1 MMRKRGTAPDR
12 RLRWLKTTIPL
23 LASVIH
29 AAGVAGLHGQSTG
42 SALFASHDLLDLVL
56 TADFVGLKADR
67 GLETEYRPAVLTVIT
82 GEGLSRPIEIRVK
95 TRGRFRLANC
105 LFPPLRIKFPGGSA
119 VGTTFEGEEELK
131 LVCHCREGDGEEQDV
146 LEEYLAY
153 RTYNTLTDKS
163 FRVRLARITYIDTRG
178 AEDPITRYAFFIEHK
193 DSVAQR
199 LDAVA
204 VNESGVDPANL
215 NADAAAR
222 MALFQFM
229 VGNIDWDVRRA
240 HNVELLRTK
249 EGPYIP
255 VPYDFDF
262 AGIVAPGYAWA
273 EEDLDPRTRPDRA
286 YRGFCHPGADF
297 SALYSDFLEL
307 RPEIEEVYREL
318 EGLQEDNRRAA
329 LEYLDGFFSI
339 LSVESRA
346 RTSIE
351 EKCEGA

>member
-1 MMRKRGTAPDR
+1 MRKRDTAPDR
-12 RLRWLKTTIPL
+12 RLRWPKFTVPL

-29 AAGVAGLHGQSTG
+29 AAGVAGLLGQSTG
-42 SALFASHDLLDLVL
+42 SALFASHDVLDLAL
-56 TADFVGLKADR
+56 AADFVGLKADR
-67 GLETEYRPAVLTVIT
+67 GLETEYRPAVLTVNT
-82 GEGLSRPIEIRVK
+82 GADLPLPIEIRVK

-105 LFPPLRIKFPGGSA
+105 RFPPLRIKFPRGSTA
-119 VGTTFEGEEELK
+119 GTTFEGEEELK
-131 LVCHCREGDGEEQDV
+131 LVCHCREGEGDEQDV

-193 DSVAQR
+193 ESVARR

-204 VNESGVDPANL
+204 VSDSGVDPSRL
-215 NADAAAR
+215 SADTAAR

-229 VGNIDWDVRRA
+229 VGNVDWDVRRA

-255 VPYDFDF
+255 LPYDFDF
-262 AGIVAPGYAWA
+262 TGIVAPDYASA
-273 EEDLDPRTRPDRA
+273 DEDSDPGTKSDRT
-286 YRGFCHPGADF
+286 YRGFCHPSTDF
-297 SALYSDFLEL
+297 SVLYSKFLEL
-307 RPEIEEVYREL
+307 RPEIEDIYREL

-329 LEYLDGFFSI
+329 LDYLDGFFSI
-339 LSVESRA
+339 ISVESLA

-351 EKCEGA
+351 EKCEGT